1 MAKTYTQNLLPLSND
16 WQLYNYQP
24 SSRDEFRGIFTNNP
38 LMPQG
43 QHAGPSMDGLL
54 PQYWGDILSA
64 NADML
69 RQRGY
74 TGPLDFRVQSAQGR
88 DGGGT
93 EGDVRGLVDWMRGQN
108 LAVGQS
114 GPLKDGSARHG
125 SYYTQLFDTSGGGY
139 TPVGTG
145 LQTENEYSADGKGIL
160 AVLLAAAGGAALAPS
175 SAGAAGAGAAG
186 AGGATNAALIESA
199 LGTAGYGASSAGLGG
214 MGGTA
219 IGLGGS
225 MGGAGWAPAS
235 VVNPGIAEAV
245 GAEIAAGLGS
255 GGGLGA
261 AGAAGLGGLG
271 AGGGGIGAG
280 SFAGAGMDAIG
291 TGSLIDLGT
300 ASGFGTSGM
309 GAAGASGGGAITGL
323 GGGAGVTS
331 IGGGGMWDSI
341 MGLVGDKSAMDW
353 AKLGLQAYGAYQGA
367 NQAKDQQQTQT
378 RDPWG
383 PAQPFILDALQQ
395 GQKLN
400 QQYQQQPFSAQQQQ
414 AYNNLGGLLSAVNQ
428 GIPGLLAGMQANAS
442 GANNFDRRNPNRPVQ
457 GAQQTYGAWQ
467 PGLLDLFPK
476 RGG

>member
-16 WQLYNYQP
+16 WQLYNYTP
-24 SSRDEFRGIFTNNP
+24 SSRDEYRGIFTNNP

-93 EGDVRGLVDWMRGQN
+93 QGDVQSLVDWMRGQN
-108 LAVGQS
+108 LTVGQS

-160 AVLLAAAGGAALAPS
+160 AVLLAAAGGAALNGGFGA
-175 SAGAAGAGAAG
+175 AAAEGGGAAAGAGTLGATGATVPTLASSQIAQIAPVIGGMSPVAMTAPALAVGGAAAAG
-186 AGGATNAALIESA
+186 GGGAASAGGGGLLSGSADKAALF
-199 LGTAGYGASSAGLGG
+199 GDAGYGAGMSGNATSAFDTVAGLTG
-214 MGGTA
+214 
-219 IGLGGS
+219 
-225 MGGAGWAPAS
+225 
-235 VVNPGIAEAV
+235 NNN
-245 GAEIAAGLGS
+245 
-255 GGGLGA
+255 LGA
-261 AGAAGLGGLG
+261 AAGNAADGNWLQ
-271 AGGGGIGAG
+271 AAQNVG
-280 SFAGAGMDAIG
+280 SN
-291 TGSLIDLGT
+291 
-300 ASGFGTSGM
+300 
-309 GAAGASGGGAITGL
+309 
-323 GGGAGVTS
+323 
-331 IGGGGMWDSI
+331 
-341 MGLVGDKSAMDW
+341 MDW
-353 AKLGLQAYGAYQGA
+353 TDLAKLGLSIYGASQS
-367 NQAKDQQQTQT
+367 KDQTQT
-378 RDPWG
+378 VNRDPWG

-400 QQYQQQPFSAQQQQ
+400 QQYQAQPFSPAQQT
-414 AYNNLGGLLSAVNQ
+414 AYQNLGSLLNSVNA
-428 GIPGLLAGMQANAS
+428 GIPGLLSGMTANAS

-457 GAQQTYGAWQ
+457 GAQSTYTAWT
-467 PGLLDLFPK
+467 PGLLDFFPK
-476 RGG
+476 KGG